1 GHHDY
6 PLVAALY
13 GGHIRVAEL
22 LFQHGAN
29 VDPGTTKGRTP
40 LHRAIE
46 WPNNLAIGAVQFL
59 LKHGANVNF
68 RNVHGVTPLHLVA
81 KLTFS
86 RHCGE
91 DNGADLAQLLLR
103 HGAEV
108 NSRDRFDST
117 PLHDASHVLD
127 LEVARVLLDNGAD
140 VNAVNDQGQHPF
152 HQVVESYSSKA
163 RVGVARLLVERGA
176 DVNAPYNGYL
186 DNHIHIQPKD
196 RFGAAQLL
204 VERGA
209 IVNARNKYQET
220 PFDLASFSLK
230 PKLVRILPD
239 RGADFHAM
247 GVWER
252 IPIGRLFESKDYHQ
266 DCFDVVQLLLD
277 RGADANIRIGG
288 DTLLHMASR
297 SMNLK
302 LVQVLLDHGANVDAR
317 DNWGGT
323 QFRRVLR
330 NKDYNDED
338 NFGIAQVL
346 TERGAD
352 VNKGGKLYETPLH
365 QASRLVL
372 LEVAWLLLE
381 HGADLSAANKEGK
394 IPFQVAQESIRKE
407 MKKWP
412 SDNSIGRSRRAK
424 CVALM
429 GLLYRY

>member
-140 VNAVNDQGQHPF
+140 VNAVNDRGQHPF

-163 RVGVARLLVERGA
+163 RVDVARLLVERGA

-186 DNHIHIQPKD
+186 DNVTPLHVASYHLDLELMRFLLYHGANVNAKNNQSQTPLHEVLLPKHIHIQPKD
-196 RFGAAQLL
+196 RFGAAQLSL
-204 VERGA
+204 ERGA
-209 IVNARNKYQET
+209 DVNARDKYQET

-230 PKLVRILPD
+230 PKLVRILLD

-338 NFGIAQVL
+338 NSSIAQVL

-381 HGADLSAANKEGK
+381 HGADLK
-394 IPFQVAQESIRKE
+394 
-407 MKKWP
+407 
-412 SDNSIGRSRRAK
+412 
-424 CVALM
+424 
-429 GLLYRY
+429 